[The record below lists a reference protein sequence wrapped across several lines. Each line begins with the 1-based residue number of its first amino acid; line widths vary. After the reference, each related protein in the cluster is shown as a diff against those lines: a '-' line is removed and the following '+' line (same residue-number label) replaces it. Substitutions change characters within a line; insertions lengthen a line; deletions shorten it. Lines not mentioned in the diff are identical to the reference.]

1 MALMVRPE
9 PFSREVDRLF
19 DAFFGQSGA
28 DRPALGAARW
38 TWSRPTITSC

>member
-19 DAFFGQSGA
+19 DAFFGQS
-28 DRPALGAARW
+28 DRPAAAGFPRW